1 MSFKND
7 VTHKSHRKAKHVTM
21 STIKNERNFITA
33 AYNIEVKRRITLN
46 NSCFDNDR
54 KKYVFK
60 SKVLFIIQVSMNM
73 IFVIIVWYNHI
84 PFVSIINYETRVDLS
99 HARKINFNR
108 KI

>member
-1 MSFKND
+1 MFLQEIYVFQND

-54 KKYVFK
+54 KKYK
-60 SKVLFIIQVSMNM
+60 TREQSPFIAQVSINM
-73 IFVIIVWYNHI
+73 IVLRIYPIIIH
-84 PFVSIINYETRVDLS
+84 
-99 HARKINFNR
+99 
-108 KI
+108 